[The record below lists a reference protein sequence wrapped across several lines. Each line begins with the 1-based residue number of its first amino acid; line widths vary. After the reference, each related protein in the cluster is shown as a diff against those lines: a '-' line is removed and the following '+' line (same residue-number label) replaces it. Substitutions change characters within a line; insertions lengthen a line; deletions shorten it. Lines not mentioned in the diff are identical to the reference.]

1 MDLDGLKLET
11 PRLLLRPVRG
21 EDFEAW
27 AAFCADPVAMF
38 HLGGVQPRALAWRSL
53 LSVVGAWHVQGFSF
67 FSVFERDSGQWVGRV
82 GPWQPEGWP
91 GTEVGYSLAR
101 AAWGKGYATE
111 AVAACMD
118 WAVDHLGW
126 TDIIQTI
133 APDNAASQAVARRL
147 GATLRGP
154 GRLPAPY
161 ENQPSQI
168 WGQSAAQWRVNRQ
181 RLRS

>member
-101 AAWGKGYATE
+101 AAWGRGYATE
-111 AVAACMD
+111 AAAACID
-118 WAVDHLGW
+118 WAVDNLRW

>member
-27 AAFCADPVAMF
+27 AAFGADPVAMH
-38 HLGGVQPRALAWRSL
+38 HLGGVQPRAVAWRSL

-67 FSVFERDSGQWVGRV
+67 FSVFERESGQWVGRV

-111 AVAACMD
+111 AAAACMD

-133 APDNAASQAVARRL
+133 APDNPASQAVARRL

-154 GRLPAPY
+154 GQLPAPY
-161 ENQPSQI
+161 ENHPVEI
-168 WGQSAAQWRVNRQ
+168 WGQSAAQWRVNRL

>member
-1 MDLDGLKLET
+1 MDLEGLRLET
-11 PRLLLRPVRG
+11 ERLVLRPVRG

-27 AAFCADPVAMF
+27 AAFSADPVAMH
-38 HLGGVQPRALAWRSL
+38 HLGGVQPRAIAWRGL
-53 LSVVGAWHVQGFSF
+53 LAVVGAWHVQGFSF
-67 FSVFERDSGQWVGRV
+67 FSVFERNGGQWVGRV

-91 GTEVGYSLAR
+91 GTEVGYSLAP

-111 AVAACMD
+111 AAAACID
-118 WAVDHLGW
+118 WAVDQLGW

-133 APDNAASQAVARRL
+133 APDNAPSQAVARRL

-154 GRLPAPY
+154 GQLPPPY
-161 ENQPSQI
+161 ENHPSEI
-168 WGQSAAQWRVNRQ
+168 WGQTREQWRSNRL

>member
-1 MDLDGLKLET
+1 MDLEALRLET
-11 PRLLLRPVRG
+11 ARLVLRPVRG

-27 AAFCADPVAMF
+27 AEFSADPVAMR
-38 HLGGVQPRALAWRSL
+38 HLGGVQPRPLAWRGL
-53 LSVVGAWHVQGFSF
+53 IGAVGAWHVQGFSF
-67 FSVFERDSGQWVGRV
+67 FSVFERDSGQWIGRV

-111 AVAACMD
+111 AAAACMD

-133 APDNAASQAVARRL
+133 APDNAPSQAVARRL

-154 GRLPAPY
+154 GRLPPPF
-161 ENQPSQI
+161 ENHPSEI
-168 WGQSAAQWRVNRQ
+168 WGQTREQWRSN
-181 RLRS
+181 RLRLRA

>member
-1 MDLDGLKLET
+1 MDLDGLRLET
-11 PRLLLRPVRG
+11 DRLLLRPVRG
-21 EDFEAW
+21 EDFEPW
-27 AAFCADPVAMF
+27 AAFCADPEAMV
-38 HLGGVQPRALAWRSL
+38 HLGGVQPRAVAWRSL
-53 LSVVGAWHVQGFSF
+53 LAVVGAWHVQGFSF
-67 FSVFERDSGQWVGRV
+67 FSVFERASGQWVGRV

-111 AVAACMD
+111 AAAACMD

-133 APDNAASQAVARRL
+133 APDNTPSQAVARRL

-154 GRLPAPY
+154 CRLPPPY
-161 ENQPSQI
+161 ENQPAQL
-168 WGQSAAQWRVNRQ
+168 WGQTQEQWRRNRLT
-181 RLRS
+181 LRA

>member
-1 MDLDGLKLET
+1 
-11 PRLLLRPVRG
+11 
-21 EDFEAW
+21 
-27 AAFCADPVAMF
+27 
-38 HLGGVQPRALAWRSL
+38 
-53 LSVVGAWHVQGFSF
+53 GFSF

-111 AVAACMD
+111 AAAACID
-118 WAVDHLGW
+118 WAVDTLGW
-126 TDIIQTI
+126 SDIIQTI
-133 APDNAASQAVARRL
+133 APDNTASQGVARRL

-154 GRLPAPY
+154 GQLPAPY
-161 ENQPSQI
+161 ENHPVEI

>member
-1 MDLDGLKLET
+1 MDLEGLRLDT
-11 PRLLLRPVRG
+11 PRLVLRPVRG

-27 AAFCADPVAMF
+27 AAFCADPEAMS
-38 HLGGVQPRALAWRSL
+38 HLGGVQPRAVAWRSL
-53 LSVVGAWHVQGFSF
+53 LTVVGAWHVQGFSF

-111 AVAACMD
+111 AAAACID
-118 WAVDHLGW
+118 WAVETLGW

-133 APDNAASQAVARRL
+133 APDNTASQAVARRL

-154 GRLPAPY
+154 GRLPPPY
-161 ENQPSQI
+161 ENQPAQI
-168 WGQSAAQWRVNRQ
+168 WGQTREQWRHNRLS
-181 RLRS
+181 LRR

>member
-1 MDLDGLKLET
+1 MAIDGLELLT
-11 PRLLLRPVRG
+11 DRLRLRPVRG

-27 AAFCADPVAMF
+27 AAFSADPVAMH
-38 HLGGVQPRALAWRSL
+38 HLGGVQPRAVAWRGL
-53 LSVVGAWHVQGFSF
+53 LTVVGAWHVQGFSF
-67 FSVFERDSGQWVGRV
+67 FSVFERDTGRWVGRA

-101 AAWGKGYATE
+101 DAWGRGYATE
-111 AVAACMD
+111 AAAACID

-133 APDNAASQAVARRL
+133 APDNLPSQAVARRL

-154 GRLPAPY
+154 CRLPPPY
-161 ENQPSQI
+161 ENQPAQL
-168 WGQSAAQWRVNRQ
+168 WGQTRGQWRQNRLA
-181 RLRS
+181 LRA

>member
-1 MDLDGLKLET
+1 MDLEGLRLET
-11 PRLLLRPVRG
+11 ARLVLRPVRG

-27 AAFCADPVAMF
+27 AAFSADPVAMH
-38 HLGGVQPRALAWRSL
+38 HLGGVQPRAVAWRGL
-53 LSVVGAWHVQGFSF
+53 LCAVGAWHVQGFSF
-67 FSVFERDSGQWVGRV
+67 FSVFERDGGQWVGRV

-91 GTEVGYSLAR
+91 GTEVGYSLAP

-111 AVAACMD
+111 AAAACID
-118 WAVDHLGW
+118 WAVDQLGW

-133 APDNAASQAVARRL
+133 APDNAPSQAVARRL

-154 GRLPAPY
+154 GKLPAPY
-161 ENQPSQI
+161 ENHPSEI
-168 WGQSAAQWRVNRQ
+168 WGQTREQWRTNRL